1 MSIFRKSK
9 TFNILLD
16 DGAKMPTYAHRE
28 DACMDIYSNEDTVIE
43 AGTYKV
49 VKTGV
54 RVDLKKGWEI
64 QVRSKSGLA
73 AKYGVSV
80 LNSPGTIDAGYTGE
94 IGVIL
99 MNNGNE
105 DFKINRFDK
114 IAQICPNKIYKMKF
128 KLSNKLTKSQRG
140 EGGFGS
146 TGRK

>member
-1 MSIFRKSK
+1 
-9 TFNILLD
+9 
-16 DGAKMPTYAHRE
+16 MPTYAHDT
-28 DACMDIYSNEDTVIE
+28 DACMDIYSNEDIVIPKGEFRTV
-43 AGTYKV
+43 KS
-49 VKTGV
+49 GV

-73 AKYGVSV
+73 AKHGVHV

-99 MNNGNE
+99 INDGNE
-105 DFKINRFDK
+105 DFKISRYDK

-128 KLSNKLTKSQRG
+128 RLTNKLSKSERG
-140 EGGFGS
+140 EGGYGS

>member
-1 MSIFRKSK
+1 MSIFRLK
-9 TFNILLD
+9 TFNILLE
-16 DGAKMPTYAHRE
+16 DGAKIPTYAHDT
-28 DACMDIYSNEDTVIE
+28 DACMDIYSNEDVIIPKGE
-43 AGTYKV
+43 YKV
-49 VKTGV
+49 VKSGV
-54 RVDLKKGWEI
+54 RVDLPKGWEI

-99 MNNGNE
+99 MNNGKE
-105 DFKINRFDK
+105 DFKISRYDK

-128 KLSNKLTKSQRG
+128 KLANKLAKSQRG